1 METQIS
7 VEQILNKASQL
18 NARDFEHLFA
28 NLNLLRARR
37 AAPSLSKNETNLLK
51 KINEGFPLEKW
62 TRIAQLDEKMEFS
75 ELTEAEAD
83 EHLAL
88 AEELETYT
96 VQRFLWLKQ
105 LASLRKVS
113 VEQVMKDLDLAP
125 R

>member
-1 METQIS
+1 MEPQIS

-18 NARDFEHLFA
+18 SKRDFEHLFA

-37 AAPSLSKNETNLLK
+37 AAPSLSKSETELLK
-51 KINEGFPLEKW
+51 KINEGFSSEKW
-62 TRIAQLDEKMEFS
+62 ARIAQLDEKMEFS
-75 ELTEAEAD
+75 ELTKAEAD

-88 AEELETYT
+88 AEELEAYT

-113 VEQVMKDLDLAP
+113 VERVMEDLDIAP